1 MLRGPSPILFLF
13 YIRDLFYTLN
23 ESHPDVTS
31 PSYIDDIALVVQG
44 NSVVENR
51 RKLEETVKTAFE
63 WAEANSVAFDES
75 KTEFIHFHKKRSN
88 EGHSNAGL
96 TLPNGRVINPITEV
110 RWLGFWFDR
119 KLDFKEHVERRV
131 IAAKRVTHAVCR
143 LATSEWGLSAPVFRQ
158 LYLTCIATVSDF
170 GAVLWWKGQPSF
182 LDNSNGSR
190 IQLFGKC

>member
-1 MLRGPSPILFLF
+1 M
-13 YIRDLFYTLN
+13 
-23 ESHPDVTS
+23 
-31 PSYIDDIALVVQG
+31 
-44 NSVVENR
+44 
-51 RKLEETVKTAFE
+51 
-63 WAEANSVAFDES
+63 
-75 KTEFIHFHKKRSN
+75 
-88 EGHSNAGL
+88 
-96 TLPNGRVINPITEV
+96 
-110 RWLGFWFDR
+110 WFDR